1 MKISPQ
7 VRALLPLRR
16 DGHRCL
22 ASISGDTTLTI
33 YSGAMGVRAADELE
47 MLIVTAVNSHEA
59 LVAALSTM
67 VAANAAGRE
76 VSIDEFRA
84 ATEALALEAKS

>member
-1 MKISPQ
+1 MKITPQ

-22 ASISGDTTLTI
+22 ASKSGDTTMTV
-33 YSGAMGVRAADELE
+33 YSGAMGVRATDELE
-47 MLIVTAVNSHEA
+47 ALIVTAVNSHEA

-67 VAANAAGRE
+67 VAANATGKE
-76 VSIDEFRA
+76 VSISEFRA
-84 ATEALALEAKS
+84 ATEALALAAKP

>member
-7 VRALLPLRR
+7 VAALLPLRS

-22 ASISGDTTLTI
+22 ASNSGDTTLTV

-47 MLIVTAVNSHEA
+47 ALIVTAVNSHEA
-59 LVAALSTM
+59 LVAALTECLSNTGGGWISAS
-67 VAANAAGRE
+67 V
-76 VSIDEFRA
+76 IDRARA
-84 ATEALALEAKS
+84 ALVLAGAV